1 MLNLKEYIDS
11 IKPLLNVP
19 ADYTPNCYYGESCYD
34 MRVRFQIQMAQLPKS
49 FDFARTVIHPDS
61 FLLDCS
67 FTLTKDETDPSHV
80 SCQILYWFLRDY
92 LIDSQYQFR
101 DLMDRMNENKF
112 LPDKQKKYL
121 DRNMFIQQKSEVF
134 PLTEVVTKF
143 KQYLEILRKQY
154 YGILHIVE
162 DPIYKQYYK
171 EIEVLEH
178 KMNEI
183 SQQKRELLDKMSKQ
197 IQKDIKIYKEFE
209 M

>member
-1 MLNLKEYIDS
+1 MLNLKEYIDG

-19 ADYTPNCYYGESCYD
+19 ADYTPNCYYGGGND

-49 FDFARTVIHPDS
+49 FDFARTVINPAS
-61 FLLDCS
+61 FLFDCS
-67 FTLTKDETDPSHV
+67 FILTEQETDPSHV
-80 SCQILYWFLRDY
+80 SCQIRYWLFNEFLV
-92 LIDSQYQFR
+92 DSQYMFR

-112 LPDKQKKYL
+112 LPDNQKKFL
-121 DRNMFIQQKSEVF
+121 DRNMFIQEKSEFF
-134 PLTEVVTKF
+134 PLTEIVTKF

-162 DPIYKQYYK
+162 DPTYQQYYK
-171 EIEVLEH
+171 EIKDLEN

-183 SQQKRELLDKMSKQ
+183 SRQKQELKDKMNKQ

>member
-1 MLNLKEYIDS
+1 MLNLKEYIDG
-11 IKPLLNVP
+11 IRPLLNVP
-19 ADYTPNCYYGESCYD
+19 ADYTPSCYYGGGND
-34 MRVRFQIQMAQLPKS
+34 MRVRFQVQMAQLPNS
-49 FDFARTVIHPDS
+49 FDFARTVIPPDS
-61 FLLDCS
+61 FLFDCS
-67 FTLTKDETDPSHV
+67 FTLSETATNPSHV

-112 LPDKQKKYL
+112 LPDNQKKFL

-134 PLTEVVTKF
+134 PLTEIVTKF

-154 YGILHIVE
+154 YGILHIAE

-171 EIEVLEH
+171 EITELEN
-178 KMNEI
+178 KMDEI
-183 SQQKRELLDKMSKQ
+183 SRQKRELMDKMSKQ

>member
-1 MLNLKEYIDS
+1 MLNLKEYIDG

-19 ADYTPNCYYGESCYD
+19 ADYTPNCYYGGGND

-49 FDFARTVIHPDS
+49 FDFARTVINPDS
-61 FLLDCS
+61 FLFDCS
-67 FTLTKDETDPSHV
+67 FTLTEQETDPSHV
-80 SCQILYWFLRDY
+80 SCQIRYWLLSEFLV
-92 LIDSQYQFR
+92 DSQYKFR
-101 DLMDRMNENKF
+101 DLMERMNDNKF
-112 LPDKQKKYL
+112 LPDNQKKFL
-121 DRNMFIQQKSEVF
+121 DRNMFTQQKSEFF
-134 PLTEVVTKF
+134 PLTEIVTKF

-162 DPIYKQYYK
+162 DPTYQQYYK
-171 EIEVLEH
+171 EIKDLEN

-183 SQQKRELLDKMSKQ
+183 SRQKQELKDKMNKQ

>member
-1 MLNLKEYIDS
+1 MLNLKEYIDG

-19 ADYTPNCYYGESCYD
+19 ADYTPNCYYGGGND

-49 FDFARTVIHPDS
+49 FDFARTVINPAS
-61 FLLDCS
+61 FLFDCS
-67 FTLTKDETDPSHV
+67 FTLTEQETDPSHV
-80 SCQILYWFLRDY
+80 SCQIRYWLLNEFLV
-92 LIDSQYQFR
+92 DSQYKFR
-101 DLMDRMNENKF
+101 DLMERMNDNKF
-112 LPDKQKKYL
+112 LPDNQKKFL
-121 DRNMFIQQKSEVF
+121 DRNMFIQEKSEFF
-134 PLTEVVTKF
+134 PLTEIVTKF

-162 DPIYKQYYK
+162 DPTYQQYYK
-171 EIEVLEH
+171 EIKDLEN

-183 SQQKRELLDKMSKQ
+183 SRQKQELKDKMNKQ

>member
-1 MLNLKEYIDS
+1 MLNLKEYIDG

-19 ADYTPNCYYGESCYD
+19 EDYTPNCYYGESYEV
-34 MRVRFQIQMAQLPKS
+34 RVRFQLQMAQLPKS

-61 FLLDCS
+61 FLIDCS

-101 DLMDRMNENKF
+101 DLMDRMHDNKF

-134 PLTEVVTKF
+134 PLTEIVTKF

-162 DPIYKQYYK
+162 DPVYKQYYK
-171 EIEVLEH
+171 EITELEN
-178 KMNEI
+178 KMDEI
-183 SQQKRELLDKMSKQ
+183 SRQKRELMDKMSKQ

>member
-1 MLNLKEYIDS
+1 MLNLKEYIDG

-19 ADYTPNCYYGESCYD
+19 VDYTPNCYYGEFYHD
-34 MRVRFQIQMAQLPKS
+34 MRVRFQVQMAQLPKS
-49 FDFARTVIHPDS
+49 FDFARTVINPGS

-67 FTLTKDETDPSHV
+67 FTLTEAETDPSHV
-80 SCQILYWFLRDY
+80 SCQILYWILSDY
-92 LIDSQYQFR
+92 LLDSQYQFL
-101 DLMDRMNENKF
+101 DLMERMEENKF
-112 LPDKQKKYL
+112 LPDNQKKFL

-134 PLTEVVTKF
+134 PLTEIVTKF

-154 YGILHIVE
+154 YGILHIAE

-171 EIEVLEH
+171 EITALEN
-178 KMNEI
+178 KIDEI
-183 SQQKRELLDKMSKQ
+183 NRQKRELVDKMSKQ

>member
-1 MLNLKEYIDS
+1 MLNLKEYIDG

-34 MRVRFQIQMAQLPKS
+34 MRVRFQLQMAQLPKS

-101 DLMDRMNENKF
+101 DLMERMHDNKF
-112 LPDKQKKYL
+112 LPDKQKKY
-121 DRNMFIQQKSEVF
+121 RHNYSCCAVAVHAQRKRRR
-134 PLTEVVTKF
+134 TEA
-143 KQYLEILRKQY
+143 
-154 YGILHIVE
+154 VE
-162 DPIYKQYYK
+162 
-171 EIEVLEH
+171 
-178 KMNEI
+178 NCT
-183 SQQKRELLDKMSKQ
+183 LLFCCCQ
-197 IQKDIKIYKEFE
+197 EKI
-209 M
+209 